1 MTIPRLAISLKGVF
15 EFGQAYVALSR
26 ATELKNLILTGFHK
40 RAFVAHPR
48 VKLFYKLLVES
59 SGDAGGEMISPPA
72 LTNCRRKTEE
82 KKVSYSESGT
92 ADTAL
97 TPKQLQI
104 VENNRQ
110 RAIMLR
116 KQKENEM
123 KQANNSFSSGILPS
137 IMLSANKNVMK

>member
-1 MTIPRLAISLKGVF
+1 MTIPRLSISLKGVF

-26 ATELKNLILTGFHK
+26 ATELKNLILTGFHE

-48 VKLFYKLLVES
+48 VKSFYKLLMES
-59 SGDAGGEMISPPA
+59 SGDTEEEIFSPPA
-72 LTNCRRKTEE
+72 SNTCRIKREANM
-82 KKVSYSESGT
+82 VSFSESRT
-92 ADTAL
+92 ADAVL
-97 TPKQLQI
+97 TPEQLQI

-123 KQANNSFSSGILPS
+123 KQANKRFL
-137 IMLSANKNVMK
+137 